1 MRTSLSGEFLCV
13 RRVTKIFDSLRRPAV
28 GVAIRDIGVEA
39 EEAICLT
46 PPGIPVLTPGPA
58 QVEVEVEA
66 SIHGPGHRRH
76 HHLLTIRFGKA
87 NLERT
92 LIYPSGSALGL
103 DPKSRWMYATKC
115 SFCTSQR
122 MR

>member
-28 GVAIRDIGVEA
+28 GAAIGVAIRDIGVEA
-39 EEAICLT
+39 EEAMCLT

-76 HHLLTIRFGKA
+76 HLQGRC
-87 NLERT
+87 R
-92 LIYPSGSALGL
+92 
-103 DPKSRWMYATKC
+103 
-115 SFCTSQR
+115 
-122 MR
+122 